1 MEEVAS
7 ESDKTLDANV
17 EIIQKLESKHRHH

>member
-1 MEEVAS
+1 MEEVAL

-17 EIIQKLESKHRHH
+17 EIIQKLESKPCHQ